1 MSEHSSVQADLSRN
15 TETTDPV
22 LDNLVRVTYRH
33 RVGNLADRLAALR
46 DWLQDDLSELD
57 DALGRVVAMPTK
69 DIAWDAARYLLEQ
82 SGKRVRPLCVMLG
95 ARMGGRAFDD
105 DIRQVAIAA
114 ELVHT
119 ATLLHDDVID
129 QGAERRGVST
139 SRMVYGN
146 AASVLG
152 GDHLLIDALRR
163 VGGIDHHAMSQ
174 LLTVIADMVSA
185 EALQL
190 EMRKSFR
197 PDREIY
203 LKVVEGKTAALFS
216 WALEAG
222 GRLGGLDAALA
233 TTLGEVGRH
242 LGMTFQLIDDL
253 LDVEGD
259 PEEMGKMGCLDL
271 AEGKLTWPTILAAER
286 CPETASLLKEIAT
299 DHIDLAKSN
308 LQDVVA
314 RIHKTGAI
322 EDTRAEARR
331 YAELAMSKLDSMPI
345 GPSRDALNTVVES
358 ALRRTR

>member
-1 MSEHSSVQADLSRN
+1 MSEHSSVQAELSRN
-15 TETTDPV
+15 SETSEPV
-22 LDNLVRVTYRH
+22 LDNLVTVTYRH

-46 DWLQDDLSELD
+46 DWLQDDLSDLD
-57 DALGRVVAMPTK
+57 AALGRVVAMPTT
-69 DIAWDAARYLLEQ
+69 DVAWDAAQYLLQQ

-95 ARMGGRAFDD
+95 ARMGGRLFDD
-105 DIRQVAIAA
+105 DVRQVAIAA

-139 SRMVYGN
+139 ARMVYGN

-163 VGGIDHHAMSQ
+163 VETVDLKVMSK

-197 PDREIY
+197 PDRDIY
-203 LKVVEGKTAALFS
+203 LRIVEGKTAALFRWS
-216 WALEAG
+216 LEAG
-222 GRLGGLDAALA
+222 GLLGGLDAQVAQ
-233 TTLGEVGRH
+233 TLGEVGQH
-242 LGMTFQLIDDL
+242 LGMTFQLVDDL
-253 LDVEGD
+253 LDIDGD
-259 PEEMGKMGCLDL
+259 PSEMGKTGCLDL

-286 CPETASLLKEIAT
+286 CPETAALLKKIAT
-299 DHIDLAKSN
+299 DHVDVAAAN
-308 LQDVVA
+308 LTEVVA
-314 RIHKTGAI
+314 RIRNTGAI
-322 EDTRAEARR
+322 DDTRAEAQR
-331 YAELAMSKLDSMPI
+331 YAELAMVALEALPV
-345 GPSRDALNTVVES
+345 GAARDALKTVVES